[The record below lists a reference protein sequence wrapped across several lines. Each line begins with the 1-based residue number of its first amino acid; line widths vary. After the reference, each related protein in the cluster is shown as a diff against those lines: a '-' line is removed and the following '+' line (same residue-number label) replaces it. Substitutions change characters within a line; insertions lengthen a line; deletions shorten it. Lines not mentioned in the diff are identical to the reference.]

1 MDYNEFAQRI
11 KNKYPEYKDMDNK
24 ELSEKIIAKYP
35 EYKSQVTFENIDSAF
50 KENKGID
57 ITPSGLAK
65 KASVAISTPIR
76 QLRYGESKDEA
87 RANAE
92 TLINKAFKN
101 NISVQGLGLATD
113 IAPYFTMP
121 QLNAVKGA
129 SLGAKAANLGLTG
142 AYQGGIAG
150 GLESLKQEGDL
161 SGIGTG
167 SLVGAATG
175 AGLPVGWEKIK
186 TPIKNVLNNPQFKE
200 KTANVIET
208 ITSVP
213 SEYTQRALD
222 KELLGQTIFK
232 GKFNP
237 KTAYQGIEKKLV
249 EAKSKL
255 PSKEYYKEQYK
266 KLGDEV
272 RKKLNANLKE
282 ESYFDEKYN
291 ELGQK
296 ALDSISRLNKRAA
309 DKVTKATNELR
320 KSEKRVNISD
330 LKDDITSTFN
340 QYQGEIINPAKN
352 MTGSLEKDL
361 VKLVESG
368 RIGTDDFI
376 ASKYPQQNVADIKA
390 VKDREEEAFSILE
403 KATGKSKDWL
413 RMQLK
418 AYNPTVGTGK
428 RQEGIENIVLD
439 KVDDKLTPE
448 FLRGLKYYRPSLDFN
463 DISAG
468 SKVTEQAFDDIINR
482 RINTNALKDPMQ
494 QAFEQADYDYYNL
507 LKNTAENIN
516 NPNVFDDVYSKLEK
530 ITRNLP
536 EGGEQQYYNKLADDI
551 DELYKRGATVSP
563 IDLQKIKEQIGKM
576 TNWDDI
582 TAQQYKNPILEQIY
596 GKFNNRLSEL
606 SPDLA
611 EANKIYSSI
620 MDLEKSTGGL
630 NPSTIGTKLRDYG
643 TGGQLRSGSSQ
654 AINDINNLLP
664 IESRFLNEAIALNN
678 QRNAQNLLRQNVG
691 ESVLNDI
698 SRLDNAPY
706 ATQDAVRNLAPEE
719 VGLYQRLA
727 NQQKQQDEIMRTISG
742 KAYERNPRLL
752 ANRNDL
758 AGEQALDYLQS
769 QSGINFM
776 DELNDIRAREAL
788 ESWLPGQGGGSGGG
802 QGFANLV
809 RSGLTGSG
817 LTAAVTLQNPLL
829 AAPFS
834 LTIPRI
840 GAKGTI
846 QNLGRLNRLT
856 EKEIPQGVQRLLPPV
871 MAQNPLLYGQV
882 EYNENR

>member
-35 EYKSQVTFENIDSAF
+35 EYKSQVTFENIDSAL

-87 RANAE
+87 RANAKA
-92 TLINKAFKN
+92 LIDNAFKN
-101 NISVQGLGLATD
+101 NISVQGLGLVTD

-129 SLGAKAANLGLTG
+129 GLGSKAANLGLTG

-161 SGIGTG
+161 SGVVPGVAIGG
-167 SLVGAATG
+167 ATG
-175 AGLPVGWEKIK
+175 AAMPFAWEKIK
-186 TPIKNVLNNPQFKE
+186 TPIKNVLNNPQFRE
-200 KTANVIET
+200 KTANVIEA

-255 PSKEYYKEQYK
+255 PSKEYYKGQYK

-272 RKKLNANLKE
+272 RKKLNANIKD
-282 ESYFDEKYN
+282 ESYFDTKYN

-296 ALDSISRLNKRAA
+296 ALDSIENLKNQAG
-309 DKVTKATNELR
+309 DKVSQALSELPEDVAFN
-320 KSEKRVNISD
+320 SDDLIQDVNNIYGKYS
-330 LKDDITSTFN
+330 LSNNPKLNVANN
-340 QYQGEIINPAKN
+340 QAKN
-352 MTGSLEKDL
+352 EYKKIKNLIEGEQPKLE
-361 VKLVESG
+361 
-368 RIGTDDFI
+368 I
-376 ASKYPQQNVADIKA
+376 
-390 VKDREEEAFSILE
+390 EEELLTQVISN
-403 KATGKSKDWL
+403 K
-413 RMQLK
+413 
-418 AYNPTVGTGK
+418 TVSPK
-428 RQEGIENIVLD
+428 ELYD
-439 KVDDKLTPE
+439 
-448 FLRGLKYYRPSLDFN
+448 
-463 DISAG
+463 
-468 SKVTEQAFDDIINR
+468 INR
-482 RINTNALKDPMQ
+482 NVSAMTQ
-494 QAFEQADYDYYNL
+494 W
-507 LKNTAENIN
+507 N
-516 NPNVFDDVYSKLEK
+516 NPNAGVANDV
-530 ITRNLP
+530 
-536 EGGEQQYYNKLADDI
+536 
-551 DELYKRGATVSP
+551 
-563 IDLQKIKEQIGKM
+563 
-576 TNWDDI
+576 
-582 TAQQYKNPILEQIY
+582 LEQIY
-596 GKFNNRLSEL
+596 GSFSGRLNAL

-630 NPSTIGTKLRDYG
+630 NASTIGTKLRDYG

-788 ESWLPGQGGGSGGG
+788 ESWLPGQGGGSGSG

-882 EYNENR
+882 EYNEER

>member
-35 EYKSQVTFENIDSAF
+35 EYKSQVTFENIDSAL

-65 KASVAISTPIR
+65 KAGVAISTPIR

-87 RANAE
+87 RANAKA
-92 TLINKAFKN
+92 LIDNAFKN

-121 QLNAVKGA
+121 QLNAVKGTG
-129 SLGAKAANLGLTG
+129 LGAKAINSAFTGL
-142 AYQGGIAG
+142 YQGGIAG
-150 GLESLKQEGDL
+150 GLESLKQKGDL
-161 SGIGTG
+161 SGISSGAEW
-167 SLVGAATG
+167 GAATG
-175 AGLPVGWEKIK
+175 FALPVAWEKIK
-186 TPIKNVLNNPQFKE
+186 TPIKNVLNNPQFRE
-200 KTANVIET
+200 KTANVIEA

-213 SEYTQRALD
+213 SEYTKRALD

-249 EAKSKL
+249 EAKGKL
-255 PSKEYYKEQYK
+255 PSKEYYKGQYK

-272 RKKLNANLKE
+272 RKKLNANIKD
-282 ESYFDEKYN
+282 ESYFDTKYN

-296 ALDSISRLNKRAA
+296 ALDSIENLKNQAG
-309 DKVTKATNELR
+309 DKVSQALSELPEDVAFYSDDLI
-320 KSEKRVNISD
+320 KDVNNIYGKYS
-330 LKDDITSTFN
+330 LSNNPTLNVANN
-340 QYQGEIINPAKN
+340 QAKN
-352 MTGSLEKDL
+352 EYKKIKNLIDGEQPK
-361 VKLVESG
+361 VE
-368 RIGTDDFI
+368 I
-376 ASKYPQQNVADIKA
+376 
-390 VKDREEEAFSILE
+390 EEELLPQVISN
-403 KATGKSKDWL
+403 K
-413 RMQLK
+413 
-418 AYNPTVGTGK
+418 TVSPK
-428 RQEGIENIVLD
+428 ELYD
-439 KVDDKLTPE
+439 
-448 FLRGLKYYRPSLDFN
+448 
-463 DISAG
+463 
-468 SKVTEQAFDDIINR
+468 INR
-482 RINTNALKDPMQ
+482 NVSAMTQ
-494 QAFEQADYDYYNL
+494 W
-507 LKNTAENIN
+507 N
-516 NPNVFDDVYSKLEK
+516 NPNAGVANDV
-530 ITRNLP
+530 
-536 EGGEQQYYNKLADDI
+536 
-551 DELYKRGATVSP
+551 
-563 IDLQKIKEQIGKM
+563 
-576 TNWDDI
+576 
-582 TAQQYKNPILEQIY
+582 LEQIY
-596 GKFNNRLSEL
+596 GSFSGRLNAL

-611 EANKIYSSI
+611 EANKIYSTI

-630 NPSTIGTKLRDYG
+630 NASTIGTKLRDYG

-654 AINDINNLLP
+654 AFSDINNLLP
-664 IESRFLNEAIALNN
+664 AESKFLGEAIELNN
-678 QRNAQNLLRQNVG
+678 QRNVQNLLRQNVG

-706 ATQDAVRNLAPEE
+706 TTQDAVRNLAPEE

-788 ESWLPGQGGGSGGG
+788 EAWLPGQGGGSGSG
-802 QGFANLV
+802 QGAANLV
-809 RSGLTGSG
+809 RSALASSG
-817 LTAAVTLQNPLL
+817 ITAAGTLQNPLI
-829 AAPFS
+829 AYPFS
-834 LTIPRI
+834 LMLPKF

-882 EYNENR
+882 EYNEGY